1 MADMRETDLY
11 PPVKAFLE
19 GQGYEVKGD
28 VAEADVVACRG
39 DAPPVIVELKTS
51 FSLALLHQAVARL
64 SISDAVYVCVPRK
77 PGMAFHRALKD
88 NIALCRRLGLG
99 VILHRALKDNIALCR
114 RLGLGVILVRLSD
127 GHVEVP
133 CDPGPYAPRKS
144 AKRRDR
150 LLREFARRQGD
161 PSPGGSVRG
170 GVVTAYRQDA
180 MRVAAY
186 LLAHGPSK
194 GAVVAKATGVTRA
207 TRIMA
212 DDHYGWFERVQTGVY
227 ALTKKGAA
235 ASESP
240 EIGKDAASSP

>member
-11 PPVKAFLE
+11 PPVKEFLE

-39 DAPPVIVELKTS
+39 AAPPVIVELKTS

-99 VILHRALKDNIALCR
+99 VIL
-114 RLGLGVILVRLSD
+114 VRLSD

-150 LLREFARRQGD
+150 LLREFARREGD

-186 LLAHGPSK
+186 LVAHGPSK
-194 GAVVAKATGVTRA
+194 GAVAAKATGVTRA

>member
-64 SISDAVYVCVPRK
+64 SISDTVYVCVPRK
-77 PGMAFHRALKD
+77 PGMAF
-88 NIALCRRLGLG
+88 
-99 VILHRALKDNIALCR
+99 HRALKDNIALCR

-150 LLREFARRQGD
+150 LLREFARRDGD

-186 LLAHGPSK
+186 LVAHGPSK

-235 ASESP
+235 ASETA

>member
-39 DAPPVIVELKTS
+39 DAPPVIVELKTA
-51 FSLALLHQAVARL
+51 FSLTLLHQAVARL
-64 SISDAVYVCVPRK
+64 AISDTVYVCVPRK
-77 PGMAFHRALKD
+77 TGRAF
-88 NIALCRRLGLG
+88 
-99 VILHRALKDNIALCR
+99 HRALKDNIALCR

-133 CDPGPYAPRKS
+133 CDPGPYAPRQS

-150 LLREFARRQGD
+150 LLREFARREGD

-180 MRVAAY
+180 MRLAAH
-186 LLAHGPSK
+186 LAEHGPSK
-194 GAVVAKATGVTRA
+194 GAEVARATGVEKA
-207 TRIMA
+207 TRMMA
-212 DDHYGWFERVQTGVY
+212 DDHYGWFERVQKGVY
-227 ALTKKGAA
+227 GLTPKGAK
-235 ASESP
+235 SLDCTDS
-240 EIGKDAASSP
+240 DVDLASSS

>member
-64 SISDAVYVCVPRK
+64 SISDTVYVCVPRK
-77 PGMAFHRALKD
+77 PGMAF
-88 NIALCRRLGLG
+88 
-99 VILHRALKDNIALCR
+99 HRALKDNIALCR

-150 LLREFARRQGD
+150 LLREFARREGD

-186 LLAHGPSK
+186 LVAHGPSK

-235 ASESP
+235 ASEP
-240 EIGKDAASSP
+240 TEIGKDAASSP

>member
-11 PPVKAFLE
+11 PPVKEFLE

-99 VILHRALKDNIALCR
+99 VIL
-114 RLGLGVILVRLSD
+114 VRLSD

-150 LLREFARRQGD
+150 LLREFARREGD

-186 LLAHGPSK
+186 LVAHGPSK

>member
-1 MADMRETDLY
+1 MRETDLY
-11 PPVKAFLE
+11 PPVKEFLE

-39 DAPPVIVELKTS
+39 AAPPVIVELKTS

-99 VILHRALKDNIALCR
+99 VIL
-114 RLGLGVILVRLSD
+114 VRLSD

-150 LLREFARRQGD
+150 LLREFARREGD

-186 LLAHGPSK
+186 LVAHGPSK